1 MQSIFCPPDHSVLSS
16 YLALI
21 QDNEDHLLFPKDF
34 FLSSL
39 SFEHIQVGVAYHYGH
54 LWSLIVVIVFVLERL
69 IHSYL
74 RGVFSLLIF
83 F

>member
-21 QDNEDHLLFPKDF
+21 QDNDDHLLFPKDF

-54 LWSLIVVIVFVLERL
+54 L
-69 IHSYL
+69 
-74 RGVFSLLIF
+74 
-83 F
+83 